1 MYQSTGQVNFFQA
14 SAFQGLLVVL
24 ASILHSTTQLIQGDP
39 QTGGALQ
46 AGQALQGLVFA
57 LPTFCTFCDALRC
70 QASAGPCDRDALLA
84 LFVLGSVLLPFL

>member
-1 MYQSTGQVNFFQA
+1 MYWSTKQVIFFQV
-14 SAFQGLLVVL
+14 SAYPGLLVVL

-57 LPTFCTFCDALRC
+57 LPTFCTFCDAVTGVPV
-70 QASAGPCDRDALLA
+70 ARDIDA
-84 LFVLGSVLLPFL
+84 VVMNT